1 MAPGIARAANRVV
14 SNEAAYSA
22 VGEKAYFFNTAP
34 QVQRKP
40 NASVIPVV
48 YGILNPIDKKLE
60 STASFAF
67 MQNIE
72 VLDDSIRYLI
82 QSDTLGFE
90 VVSPTSITNATEI
103 KALEIYPNPATTH
116 FCVANVTGNKNTIR
130 ITNLNGAV
138 VYTTTFSSSI
148 LKTIST
154 KELAAGTYIVELESD
169 GKITKT
175 KLTKN

>member
-1 MAPGIARAANRVV
+1 
-14 SNEAAYSA
+14 
-22 VGEKAYFFNTAP
+22 
-34 QVQRKP
+34 
-40 NASVIPVV
+40 
-48 YGILNPIDKKLE
+48 
-60 STASFAF
+60 

-72 VLDDSIRYLI
+72 VLDDSIKYLI
-82 QSDTLGFE
+82 ESDTLGFE
-90 VVSPTSITNATEI
+90 VVSPTSVSNATDV
-103 KALEIYPNPATTH
+103 KSLEIYPNPATTH
-116 FCVANVTGNKNTIR
+116 FCVANVNGNKNTIR
-130 ITNLNGAV
+130 IINLNGAV